1 MEAAREKLSYEEDRE
16 CLSRQFIRLGDMM
29 GDGLHLESDGKW
41 ISKEYRRVAKALG
54 YIMPGKK
61 RANNSGAINEK
72 MDERVKQVACRKCG
86 GTLKQ
91 SRSGSMQAKCTSC
104 QAKFQLLKVSRSRP

>member
-1 MEAAREKLSYEEDRE
+1 MDAAKEKLSYEDDRSY
-16 CLSRQFIRLGDMM
+16 LFRQLVRLGDMM
-29 GDGLHLESDGKW
+29 GDGMHLESDGKW

-54 YIMPGKK
+54 YTMPSKK
-61 RANNSGAINEK
+61 RADNSGAINQR
-72 MDERVKQVACRKCG
+72 MDERVKQVPCGKCG

-104 QAKFQLLKVSRSRP
+104 EAKFQLLKVSRRRS